1 MLSGDRPSR
10 LRHSIVVTRRDGS
23 TAALAVAEIAPD
35 FEGNEVLLASRWD
48 GQPID
53 GHSLRL
59 VVPGDHHGGCS
70 VGDVVRV
77 VLH

>member
-10 LRHSIVVTRRDGS
+10 LRHSIVVTRRDGY
-23 TAALAVAEIAPD
+23 TTALAVAEIAPD
-35 FEGNEVLLASRWD
+35 LEGNEVLLASRWD
-48 GQPID
+48 GRPIE

-59 VVPGDHHGGCS
+59 VVPGKRHGGCS
-70 VGDVVRV
+70 LGDVVRI